1 MLYSAP
7 EQEQAVHAG
16 FIPMKRRIQC
26 QISETAAGRNVLDYL
41 AARFTYLPRD
51 SWALNI
57 RENRVLVNRT
67 PAGPGYTLEPGDML
81 EFISRDTPE
90 PPVNFHVR
98 VLYADSDVMVVDK
111 PANLP
116 CHPAGRYFR
125 HTLWAWLMEQGA
137 GTPAIINRLDRETS
151 GVLLVACNTRAESR
165 CRRQFARRQVTKQYL
180 AIVEGL
186 FPTALTA
193 AGWLINMPRPN
204 LTRHRVFMTEE
215 PAAPHK
221 GEKAETAFER
231 IARHDGLSLVRATPV
246 TGRTHQIRATL
257 HSLGFPVTGDK
268 VYGLDA
274 GMFPRFCTDAL
285 TNEDWLRLR
294 VKRQALHSCLLEF
307 RHPSDNRLLRFE
319 SPLPPELAALMQPTA
334 GESPVIRTGPAAP
347 HPDTSEANAPRS
359 TTSHGP

>member
-1 MLYSAP
+1 
-7 EQEQAVHAG
+7 
-16 FIPMKRRIQC
+16 MKRRIQC
-26 QISETAAGRNVLDYL
+26 QISATAAGQNLLDYL

-57 RENRVLVNRT
+57 QEDRVLVNRK

-90 PPVNFHVR
+90 PPVNFQVH
-98 VLYADSDVMVVDK
+98 VLYADPDVIVVNK

-116 CHPAGRYFR
+116 CHPAGRYFH
-125 HTLWAWLMEQGA
+125 HTLWAWLKEQG
-137 GTPAIINRLDRETS
+137 TENPAIINRLDRETS

-186 FPTALTA
+186 FPASLTA
-193 AGWLINMPRPN
+193 NGWLVNMPRPN
-204 LTRHRVFMTEE
+204 LTRHRVFVTEE

-221 GEKAETAFER
+221 GEQAQTAFER

-246 TGRTHQIRATL
+246 TGRMHQIRATL

-268 VYGLDA
+268 VYGPDA
-274 GMFPRFCTDAL
+274 GMFPRFCTDSL
-285 TNEDWLRLR
+285 TEADWRRLR
-294 VKRQALHSCLLEF
+294 IKRQALHSCLLEF

-319 SPLPPELAALMQPTA
+319 SPLPAELAELMHPAT
-334 GESPVIRTGPAAP
+334 GGSPVTRTAPAAP

-359 TTSHGP
+359 TTSLDP